1 MHTAFSAM
9 TTTTHKLGTAVSAGS
24 TPLTYPKLLAIIT
37 LTGAGSQALPGV
49 SLGLYAV
56 RLWAERSLRPPALQV
71 PSSLAAESLLVSH

>member
-1 MHTAFSAM
+1 M
-9 TTTTHKLGTAVSAGS
+9 TTTTHKLGTAVGAA

-49 SLGLYAV
+49 PLGLYAV